1 MQIKLHR
8 ILAFHRNLAQLINK
22 KNKKLEM
29 DFVLESD
36 EKSIHI
42 LNAVS
47 PVFTCSIP
55 FSKFVVDKIEV
66 LIKKEVK

>member
-1 MQIKLHR
+1 
-8 ILAFHRNLAQLINK
+8 
-22 KNKKLEM
+22 M
-29 DFVLESD
+29 DFVLEGD
-36 EKSIHI
+36 EKSIHM

-47 PVFTCSIP
+47 PLFTYSIP

>member
-1 MQIKLHR
+1 
-8 ILAFHRNLAQLINK
+8 
-22 KNKKLEM
+22 M

-55 FSKFVVDKIEV
+55 FSKFVVDKLEV

>member
-1 MQIKLHR
+1 M
-8 ILAFHRNLAQLINK
+8 
-22 KNKKLEM
+22 
-29 DFVLESD
+29 LESD

-55 FSKFVVDKIEV
+55 FSKFVVDKLEV